1 MARAPL
7 HSTVHGRGQAA
18 RGTRPT
24 RGARSF
30 LPLLVLLSLT
40 ACCGASVADRA
51 ADPAAD
57 SAAIDPERLARI
69 DEAVEAAIADGDLP
83 GAVVLVWSQGRTA
96 YHKAFGRRAVEPES
110 EPMTVDTIFDL
121 ASLTKVVATTTAV
134 MMLVEEGRVR
144 LRAPVAEHLPG
155 FERHGKERITVGQLL
170 THVSGLRPDLD
181 LEQEFEGR
189 GTALERT
196 YDERP
201 VAAPG
206 EQFVYSDLNF
216 MLLGEIVARVSGMP
230 LDLFAAQRIFEPLG
244 MGETMFRPSAE
255 LAGRIAPTEACV
267 GLEWPCRG
275 GAADAVMLR
284 GAVHDPTARR
294 MRGVAGH
301 AGLFS
306 TAADLARFGEM
317 LLGGGARD
325 GARILAPLTVAR
337 MTSPATPAGMRDVR
351 GLGWDIDSRYSAN
364 RGDLFPVGSFGHTG
378 FTGTSIWLDP
388 ASRTFVV
395 FLSNRVHPD
404 GGGRVVALRGRVAT
418 LAAAAVMDRPVGQM
432 PPRTNH
438 RGPRVDTGI
447 DMLRE
452 EQFARLRGARVA
464 LLTNRSGLARDGAR
478 TIDLLQ
484 AAPEVEVAVL
494 LSPEHGLGADAEG
507 SVADAR
513 DPLTGLPIHSLYG
526 ETRRPT
532 TRMLE
537 RVDTVVVD
545 LQDAGARFYTYAA
558 TLAYVLEAAA
568 ERGVR
573 VVVLDRPNPIG
584 GAAVEGPLLDAD
596 QTGFTGYLP
605 MPVRHGMTL
614 GELARLFNAE
624 REIGVEL
631 EVVPLRGWRRDLWFD
646 ETGLTWV
653 NPSPN
658 LRSVTQAALYP
669 GIGAIEGANLSVGR
683 GTDTPFERLGAPW
696 VDGAALAERLNAR
709 RLPGVRAYPVTF
721 IPAAGPYAG
730 ELCRGIHLI
739 VTDRDAL
746 RPVRLGVEI
755 AAALHQ
761 RHAGRFEIDRT
772 LRLLGSRETLRRIK
786 DGDDPAAVAASWAAG
801 EQAWRARRA
810 PYLLY

>member
-1 MARAPL
+1 MR
-7 HSTVHGRGQAA
+7 SSRGRGLTA
-18 RGTRPT
+18 RGTSPVSTSRP
-24 RGARSF
+24 F
-30 LPLLVLLSLT
+30 LPVLPLLVLLSLT
-40 ACCGASVADRA
+40 ACFGASVADHP

-57 SAAIDPERLARI
+57 SAVIDPQRLARI
-69 DEAVEAAIADGDLP
+69 DDAVEAAIADGDLP

-96 YHKAFGRRAVEPES
+96 YLKAFGRRAVEPES
-110 EPMTVDTIFDL
+110 EPMTVDTVFDL
-121 ASLTKVVATTTAV
+121 ASLTKAVATTTAV

-144 LRAPVAEHLPG
+144 LRAPVAEYLPG
-155 FERHGKERITVGQLL
+155 FGRHGKERITVRQLL
-170 THVSGLRPDLD
+170 AHVSGLRPDLD
-181 LEQEFEGR
+181 LDQAFTGHAI
-189 GTALERT
+189 ALERT

-216 MLLGEIVARVSGMP
+216 MLLGEIVARVGGLP
-230 LDLFAAQRIFEPLG
+230 LDVFAAQRIFEPLG
-244 MGETMFRPSAE
+244 MGDTMFRPPAE
-255 LAGRIAPTEACV
+255 LVGRIAPTEACV

-294 MRGVAGH
+294 MGGVAGH

-317 LLGGGARD
+317 LLAGGARD
-325 GARILAPLTVAR
+325 GVRILAPLTVAR
-337 MTSPATPAGMRDVR
+337 MTSAATPAGMRDVW

-364 RGDLFPVGSFGHTG
+364 RGELFPIGSFGHTG

-404 GGGRVVALRGRVAT
+404 GGGQVVALRGRVAT
-418 LAAAAVMDRPVGQM
+418 LAAAAVMDRPAVRSTRSDD
-432 PPRTNH
+432 PA
-438 RGPRVDTGI
+438 GPRVDTGI
-447 DMLRE
+447 DVLRA

-464 LLTNRSGLARDGAR
+464 LLTNRTGLARGGVR

-484 AAPEVEVAVL
+484 VASDVELAVL
-494 LSPEHGLGADAEG
+494 LSPEHGLGADAAG
-507 SVADAR
+507 SVADGR
-513 DPLTGLPIHSLYG
+513 DPASGLPIHSLYG
-526 ETRRPT
+526 DTRRPT
-532 TRMLE
+532 ARMLE

-558 TLAYVLEAAA
+558 TMAYVMEAAA
-568 ERGVR
+568 ERGLR

-658 LRSVTQAALYP
+658 LRTVAQAALYP

-696 VDGAALAERLNAR
+696 MDGPALAERLNAR

-721 IPAAGPYAG
+721 TPTAGPYAG
-730 ELCRGIHLI
+730 ELCSGIHLL

-746 RPVRLGVEI
+746 RAVRLGVEI
-755 AAALHQ
+755 AAALYQ
-761 RHAGRFEIDRT
+761 RHGERFEIDRT
-772 LRLLGSRETLRRIK
+772 LRLLGSREALRRIK
-786 DGDDPAAVAASWAAG
+786 DGNDPADVAASWAAG

>member
-1 MARAPL
+1 MR
-7 HSTVHGRGQAA
+7 SSRGRGLAA
-18 RGTRPT
+18 CGSRSTPD
-24 RGARSF
+24 AR
-30 LPLLVLLSLT
+30 PLLSLLLLLSLT
-40 ACCGASVADRA
+40 ACYGAPVPDRA
-51 ADPAAD
+51 VEPAAD
-57 SAAIDPERLARI
+57 AVGVDPERLARI
-69 DEAVEAAIADGDLP
+69 DDAVEAAIADGDLP
-83 GAVVLVWSQGRTA
+83 GAVVLVWSRGQTA
-96 YHKAFGRRAVEPES
+96 YLKAFGLRASEPEI
-110 EPMTVDTIFDL
+110 EPMTVDTVFDL
-121 ASLTKVVATTTAV
+121 ASLTKVIATTTAV

-144 LRAPVAEHLPG
+144 LRAPVAQYLPG
-155 FERHGKERITVGQLL
+155 FERYGKARITVEQLL

-181 LEQEFEGR
+181 LEQEFSGSAI
-189 GTALERT
+189 ALERT

-201 VAAPG
+201 AAAPG
-206 EQFVYSDLNF
+206 EQFIYSDLNF
-216 MLLGEIVARVSGMP
+216 MLLGEIVARVSGLP
-230 LDLFAAQRIFEPLG
+230 LDVFVEQRVFEPLG
-244 MGETMFRPSAE
+244 MGETLFRPPPALVE
-255 LAGRIAPTEACV
+255 RIAPTEACV
-267 GLEWPCRG
+267 ELEWPCRG
-275 GAADAVMLR
+275 DADGAVMLR

-294 MRGVAGH
+294 MGGVAGH

-317 LLGGGARD
+317 LLAGGARD
-325 GARILAPLTVAR
+325 GVRILAPLTVAR
-337 MTSPATPAGMRDVR
+337 MTSPAGPPALRDVR

-418 LAAAAVMDRPVGQM
+418 LAAAAVMDRPL
-432 PPRTNH
+432 PRSPADAN
-438 RGPRVDTGI
+438 RGRPRMDAGI
-447 DMLRE
+447 DVLRE
-452 EQFARLRGARVA
+452 ERFAPLRGARVA
-464 LLTNRSGLARDGAR
+464 LLTNRTGLARDGAR
-478 TIDLLQ
+478 TIDLLA
-484 AAPEVEVAVL
+484 AAPDVELAVL
-494 LSPEHGLGADAEG
+494 LSPEHGLAAVADG
-507 SVADAR
+507 PVADAR
-513 DPLTGLPIHSLYG
+513 DPATGLPIYSLYG

-532 TRMLE
+532 SRMLD

-558 TLAYVLEAAA
+558 TLAYVMEAAA
-568 ERGVR
+568 DRGIR
-573 VVVLDRPNPIG
+573 VVVLDRPNPITG
-584 GAAVEGPLLDAD
+584 GAVEGPLLDAD

-624 REIGVEL
+624 REIEVEL
-631 EVVPLRGWRRDLWFD
+631 DVVPLRGWQRRMWFD

-658 LRSVTQAALYP
+658 LRTVTQAALYP

-696 VDGAALAERLNAR
+696 IDGAALAERLNAR
-709 RLPGVRAYPVTF
+709 RLPGVRAYPLTF
-721 IPAAGPYAG
+721 TPAGGPYAG

-755 AAALHQ
+755 AAALYQ
-761 RHAGRFEIDRT
+761 RHGGQFEIDRT
-772 LRLLGSRETLRRIK
+772 LRLLGSRETLRRLK
-786 DGDDPAAVAASWAAG
+786 EGEDPSAVAASWAAV
-801 EQAWRARRA
+801 EQAWRTRRE

>member
-18 RGTRPT
+18 RDTRPT

-69 DEAVEAAIADGDLP
+69 DEAVEAAIVDGDLP

-144 LRAPVAEHLPG
+144 LRAPVAEYLPG

-230 LDLFAAQRIFEPLG
+230 LDLFAAQRIFESLG
-244 MGETMFRPSAE
+244 MEETMFRPPAE

-325 GARILAPLTVAR
+325 GVRILAPLTVAR

-418 LAAAAVMDRPVGQM
+418 LAAAAVMDRAVGQM
-432 PPRTNH
+432 PPRTDQ

-447 DMLRE
+447 DMLRA

-484 AAPEVEVAVL
+484 AAPDVEVAVL

-513 DPLTGLPIHSLYG
+513 DPLTGLPIYSLYG

-532 TRMLE
+532 ARMLE

-709 RLPGVRAYPVTF
+709 RLRGVRAYPVTF

-746 RPVRLGVEI
+746 RPVGLGVEI

-772 LRLLGSRETLRRIK
+772 LRLLGSRETLQRIK

>member
-96 YHKAFGRRAVEPES
+96 YLKAFGRRAVEPES

-121 ASLTKVVATTTAV
+121 ASLTKVVATTTAA

-144 LRAPVAEHLPG
+144 LRAPVAEYLPG

-181 LEQEFEGR
+181 LEQEFEGH

-230 LDLFAAQRIFEPLG
+230 LDLLAAQRIFEPLG
-244 MGETMFRPSAE
+244 MGETMFRPPAE

-275 GAADAVMLR
+275 DAAGAVMLR

-294 MRGVAGH
+294 MGGVAGH

-317 LLGGGARD
+317 LLAGGTRD
-325 GARILAPLTVAR
+325 GARILAPLTVVR

-351 GLGWDIDSRYSAN
+351 GLGWDMDSRYSAN

-418 LAAAAVMDRPVGQM
+418 LAAAAVMDMPVGRA
-432 PPRTNH
+432 PASGAPNGAH
-438 RGPRVDTGI
+438 VDTGI
-447 DMLRE
+447 DLLRE

-464 LLTNRSGLARDGAR
+464 LLTNRSGLAREGVR
-478 TIDLLQ
+478 TIDLLH
-484 AAPEVEVAVL
+484 AAPDVALEVL

-513 DPLTGLPIHSLYG
+513 DAVTGLPIYSLYG

-558 TLAYVLEAAA
+558 TLAYAMEAAA

-631 EVVPLRGWRRDLWFD
+631 DIVPLRGWRRDLWFD

-709 RLPGVRAYPVTF
+709 RVPGVRAYPVTF
-721 IPAAGPYAG
+721 TPAAGPYAG

-755 AAALHQ
+755 AAALHR
-761 RHAGRFEIDRT
+761 RHAGRFQIDRT
-772 LRLLGSRETLRRIK
+772 LRLLGSRETLQRIK

>member
-1 MARAPL
+1 MR
-7 HSTVHGRGQAA
+7 SSRGRGLTA
-18 RGTRPT
+18 RGMRPVST
-24 RGARSF
+24 SRPFLPF
-30 LPLLVLLSLT
+30 LPLLFVLSL
-40 ACCGASVADRA
+40 AVSCASPVADL
-51 ADPAAD
+51 ADDGGPRP
-57 SAAIDPERLARI
+57 AAIDPERLARI
-69 DEAVEAAIADGDLP
+69 DDAVGAAIADGDLP

-96 YHKAFGRRAVEPES
+96 YLKAFGRRAVEPES
-110 EPMTVDTIFDL
+110 EPMTVDTVFDL

-144 LRAPVAEHLPG
+144 LRAPVAEYLPG
-155 FERHGKERITVGQLL
+155 FGRHGKERITVGQLL
-170 THVSGLRPDLD
+170 AHVSGLRPDLD
-181 LEQEFEGR
+181 LEEGFV
-189 GTALERT
+189 GHAIALERT

-216 MLLGEIVARVSGMP
+216 MLLGEIVARVGGLP

-244 MGETMFRPSAE
+244 MGDTMFRPPAE
-255 LAGRIAPTEACV
+255 LVGRIAPTEACV

-294 MRGVAGH
+294 MGGVAGH
-301 AGLFS
+301 AGVFS

-317 LLGGGARD
+317 LLAGGARD

-351 GLGWDIDSRYSAN
+351 GLGWDVDSRYSAN
-364 RGDLFPVGSFGHTG
+364 RGDLFPIGSFGHTG

-418 LAAAAVMDRPVGQM
+418 LAAAAVMDRPVVRSALSDDPAGA
-432 PPRTNH
+432 
-438 RGPRVDTGI
+438 RVDTGI
-447 DMLRE
+447 DVLRA

-464 LLTNRSGLARDGAR
+464 LLTNRAGLARGGVR

-484 AAPEVEVAVL
+484 AASDVDLAVL
-494 LSPEHGLGADAEG
+494 LSPEHGLGADASG
-507 SVADAR
+507 LVADGR
-513 DPLTGLPIHSLYG
+513 DAASGLPIHSLYG
-526 ETRRPT
+526 DTRRPT
-532 TRMLE
+532 ARMLE

-558 TLAYVLEAAA
+558 TMAYLMAAAA
-568 ERGVR
+568 ERGMR

-584 GAAVEGPLLDAD
+584 GRAVEGPLLDVD
-596 QTGFTGYLP
+596 QTGFTGYMP

-646 ETGLTWV
+646 ETGLAWV

-658 LRSVTQAALYP
+658 LRTVTQAALYP

-696 VDGAALAERLNAR
+696 MDGPALAERLNAR

-721 IPAAGPYAG
+721 TPTAGPYAG
-730 ELCRGIHLI
+730 ELCGGIHLI
-739 VTDRDAL
+739 LTNRDAL
-746 RPVRLGVEI
+746 RPVRLGAEI
-755 AAALHQ
+755 AAALYQ
-761 RHAGRFEIDRT
+761 RHGERFEIDRT

-786 DGDDPAAVAASWAAG
+786 DGEDPADVAASWAAG

>member
-18 RGTRPT
+18 RDTRPT

-51 ADPAAD
+51 ADPAAEF
-57 SAAIDPERLARI
+57 AAIDPERLARI

-83 GAVVLVWSQGRTA
+83 GAVVLVWSRGRTA
-96 YHKAFGRRAVEPES
+96 YHKAFGRRAVEPAS

-144 LRAPVAEHLPG
+144 LRAPVAEYLPG

-170 THVSGLRPDLD
+170 AHVSGLRPDLD
-181 LEQEFEGR
+181 LEQGFTGHA
-189 GTALERT
+189 TALERT

-206 EQFVYSDLNF
+206 ERFVYSDLNF
-216 MLLGEIVARVSGMP
+216 MLLGEIVARVGGLP
-230 LDLFAAQRIFEPLG
+230 LDVFAAQRIFEPLG
-244 MGETMFRPSAE
+244 MGDTMFRPLAE
-255 LAGRIAPTEACV
+255 LVGRIAPTEACV

-275 GAADAVMLR
+275 DAADAVMLR

-294 MRGVAGH
+294 MGGVAGH

-325 GARILAPLTVAR
+325 GVRILAPLTIGR
-337 MTSPATPAGMRDVR
+337 MTSAATPAGMRDVR

-418 LAAAAVMDRPVGQM
+418 LAAAAVMDRPAGQM
-432 PPRTNH
+432 PV
-438 RGPRVDTGI
+438 RGDSRSPRVYTGI
-447 DMLRE
+447 DLLRE

-464 LLTNRSGLARDGAR
+464 LLTNRSGLARDGVR
-478 TIDLLQ
+478 TIDLLH
-484 AAPEVEVAVL
+484 AAPDVELAVL

-513 DPLTGLPIHSLYG
+513 DPLTSLPIHSLYG

-532 TRMLE
+532 ARMLE
-537 RVDTVVVD
+537 RVDAVVVD

-755 AAALHQ
+755 AAALYQ
-761 RHAGRFEIDRT
+761 RHGERFEIDRT
-772 LRLLGSRETLRRIK
+772 LRLLGSRETLQRIK